1 MSASFELQ
9 AVLDALGHGVLI
21 FANDG
26 KLMQHNIMA
35 ATILGTDFN
44 VIKSEGW
51 SAASELF
58 DTGLQ
63 PMDMRLDAV
72 REQALTLD
80 RPTRFKIYRSG
91 AYIPCWVAAINGEQG
106 EVYTM
111 LTLDVADWELV
122 SNVIDRFRSEMHEAV
137 DSTIGHMRLIAR
149 VLEVDNAE
157 KGSEAARI
165 ARRIGGFTRLVEI
178 HMSRA
183 GRLISMLDRLQDIR
197 TGNIKENIRD
207 SRKKID
213 LEDFLEDFIEVLDE
227 IPLLDPESQAHD
239 YRSRIKVS
247 LRDGLYINA
256 SAPYLNSAL
265 REIIRNAIMYSL
277 VGTPVTIV
285 ALPKGNAVQID
296 IIDEGYGIRQKENE
310 RIFASF
316 SRARQPQIIGE
327 FGYGLALYLCKTELE
342 AMNGR
347 LWFTSKEG
355 VGTTFSIQLPAW
367 KDAESSSSA
376 SSDS

>member
-213 LEDFLEDFIEVLDE
+213 LEDYLEDFIEVLDE

>member
-72 REQALTLD
+72 KEQALTLD